1 MKSKTMTKDLVKVST
16 FAKLTGRR
24 TQDIYNMIKPQEIEA
39 EYQDGSPFID
49 LNKYN
54 PEDFKK

>member
-1 MKSKTMTKDLVKVST
+1 MKSKKLVKVST

>member
-1 MKSKTMTKDLVKVST
+1 MKMKSKNLVKVST

-24 TQDIYNMIKPQEIEA
+24 TQDIYNMIKPQEIKA
-39 EYQDGSPFID
+39 EYQDGSPYID

>member
-1 MKSKTMTKDLVKVST
+1 MKMKSKNLVKVST